1 MMKKMRR
8 VRARL
13 LLDKLGRQRLV
24 YLPEYLKANKQQ
36 DRNEERKKAGRYCWP

>member
-1 MMKKMRR
+1 VRKKAKSA
-8 VRARL
+8 RARF

-36 DRNEERKKAGRYCWP
+36 GRNEERKKAGRYCWP